1 MRIAKHLSPDF
12 DTTLTEQGLKNA
24 DVNVDGKINSTD
36 STLISLYVSG
46 SYNVD
51 LPNYPITDYAM
62 YGDANEDGIIDLIDA
77 LAVMEYLSSNSGLT
91 KQGIKNADVNADGKV
106 NNVDSLLIMQYSSG
120 WYDDANLPLAPLNN
134 YQMYGDVNEDGTVD
148 NFDTIELLKYLSGTQ
163 TLTKQAFKNADVN
176 DDGIVNNVDNV
187 LISRY
192 TVGWYEDTL
201 AGEPIIDY
209 VLYAD
214 VNNDGYVDGKDTI
227 RIGKYL
233 QSSVELNAQEKKNA
247 DVNADG
253 VINQTDADLINK
265 YLLTVDDGEIPSE
278 PLS

>member
-24 DVNVDGKINSTD
+24 DINNDGKVDAVD
-36 STLISLYVSG
+36 SILLNR
-46 SYNVD
+46 YNVELYPNT
-51 LPNYPITDYAM
+51 LPDSPIINYIL

-106 NNVDSLLIMQYSSG
+106 NNVDSLLIMQYNSG

-201 AGEPIIDY
+201 ADEPIIDY